1 MFLSLAERKILDD
14 SSSPSDRMVFISV
27 MRIAHPKA
35 SYALFIL
42 LIAALEPPWKF
53 ASLIEEHVD
62 TLGALEAIC
71 GGKPVGIFKSF
82 EIPLTAGVYRCK
94 AS

>member
-1 MFLSLAERKILDD
+1 MNVALEDDVDTAVAAARATFPEWAATSPAERAKIL
-14 SSSPSDRMVFISV
+14 
-27 MRIAHPKA
+27 
-35 SYALFIL
+35 
-42 LIAALEPPWKF
+42 WKF
-53 ASLIEEHVD
+53 AGLIEEHAD